1 MRIRLKILKE
11 SSVCSISEGI
21 LGLFGG
27 YAMKHNKLMQL
38 SIVVLGLLLFSAPA
52 SANTAIPFFVVGWI
66 GMVLAL
72 VPIIVVEA
80 IVLSLGFGFSGSR
93 STLVSGIVNLVSTVV
108 GIPMAVGILGA
119 QQSLI
124 FEDGSLANFSQR
136 FNTPWKKVLAA
147 LFIVPLGS
155 SDDADRLTAAEK
167 KALDWME
174 SVAILALLVFLFLSS
189 WFIETL
195 VAAFLFDPLYSSQLP
210 RGILVANL
218 VSYGLLLTVVVAMVI
233 SHASESR
240 VELSQSK
247 VPRPAVAHEFVKPAT
262 EDNNVSPLRRRGAKR
277 DKLAYIRSIQH
288 KSRFQKHRQPF
299 ADRERQVNTRVRDV
313 KTRRVG

>member
-21 LGLFGG
+21 PGLFGE

-38 SIVVLGLLLFSAPA
+38 SVVFLGLLLFSAPA
-52 SANTAIPFFVVGWI
+52 SANTAIPFFVAGWI

-93 STLVSGIVNLVSTVV
+93 SALVSGIVNLVSTVV
-108 GIPMAVGILGA
+108 GIPMAVAILQS

-124 FEDGSLANFSQR
+124 FENGSLSDFSQR
-136 FNTPWKKVLAA
+136 FNTPWKKLLAA

-155 SDDADRLTAAEK
+155 SDDADHLTGAEK

-174 SVAILALLVFLFLSS
+174 SVAILALLVSLFLSS
-189 WFIETL
+189 WFIETM

-210 RGILVANL
+210 RGILVANS
-218 VSYGLLLTVVVAMVI
+218 VSYGLLLIVVVAMFI
-233 SHASESR
+233 SHANESS
-240 VELSQSK
+240 VELPQLQ
-247 VPRPAVAHEFVKPAT
+247 VPRPEVAHELVKPDI
-262 EDNNVSPLRRRGAKR
+262 EGNNVSPLGRRATKR
-277 DKLAYIRSIQH
+277 NKLAYIRSIQH
-288 KSRFQKHRQPF
+288 KSRFQKNRRPF
-299 ADRERQVNTRVRDV
+299 ADREGQVNTRVRDV
-313 KTRRVG
+313 KTQRVG